1 MIENVGYAILIGGGL
16 SVLACVSSFFL
27 KEAPAAGDYERL
39 SNVNTSS
46 DDNSIFAKEEK
57 WASISMLDF

>member
-57 WASISMLDF
+57 